1 MQRRTNL
8 GVLTFDEALW
18 ALLLARHVVRDLLKR
33 LQEVVGEMLPLNYTR
48 SNTSVA
54 TPT

>member
-1 MQRRTNL
+1 
-8 GVLTFDEALW
+8 VLTFDEALW
-18 ALLLARHVVRDLLKR
+18 ALLLARVRHVVRDLLKR

-48 SNTSVA
+48 SNTSVT